1 MVRDYNQ
8 DACLELPEKGLWAVA
23 DGMGGHAVGD
33 LASRMIVEALA
44 EISVGKS
51 LERSVQNARTCLQ
64 RVNHSL
70 RKEAA
75 DRRESLIGST
85 VVVLLAHRR
94 HGVCLWAGDS
104 RMYRFRD
111 GSLEQ
116 LSRDHSQ
123 LEELVSSGMLSREEA
138 ERQSLR
144 NVITRAVGAEE
155 GLELEER
162 PLEFRDGDL
171 FLLCSDGL
179 TNEVTDE
186 EIARELTRLDCEE
199 GVDRLLSLALQ
210 RGARDNVSVLV
221 AHAVE
226 GTEDGRTVVNPKV
239 WSR

>member
-1 MVRDYNQ
+1 
-8 DACLELPEKGLWAVA
+8 
-23 DGMGGHAVGD
+23 
-33 LASRMIVEALA
+33 
-44 EISVGKS
+44 
-51 LERSVQNARTCLQ
+51 
-64 RVNHSL
+64 
-70 RKEAA
+70 
-75 DRRESLIGST
+75 
-85 VVVLLAHRR
+85 
-94 HGVCLWAGDS
+94 
-104 RMYRFRD
+104 MYRFRD

-138 ERQSLR
+138 ERHSLR

-155 GLELEER
+155 SLELEER

-186 EIARELTRLDCEE
+186 EIARELARRDCEE

-221 AHAVE
+221 AHAAE